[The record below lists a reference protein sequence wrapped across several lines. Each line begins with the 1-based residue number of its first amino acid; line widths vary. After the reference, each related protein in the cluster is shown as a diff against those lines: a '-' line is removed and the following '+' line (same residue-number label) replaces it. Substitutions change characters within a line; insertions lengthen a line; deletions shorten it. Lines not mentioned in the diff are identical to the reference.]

1 MTGFPSVRLGARTLR
16 WINAGAGPVHDHRRM
31 ASKRRTRHAAEG
43 SGAVHG
49 RAGRRRAARWVAA
62 AAAAFVLG
70 GCASP
75 ARDDP
80 AARPVAAALF
90 PQQAWPRGAD
100 ALQLKWQDYFVDARL
115 RELIALALDNNRDL
129 RMALHRTAQ
138 ARAMFAAQRAER
150 FPVLGVSAGV
160 GRSRVPGDLSPTGA
174 PSVGSRFDVE
184 LGVASWEIDLWGRL
198 QNLQDAAFGNFL
210 ATQAG
215 RRAAAASLV
224 TQVAHGYLA
233 LRETDERLALARRF
247 TASRAES
254 LRIFTRRMEE
264 GATSRLNVTQVETL
278 LMQARALG
286 VELEQSR
293 AAQTHA
299 LTLLIGAP
307 VDLAPAAD
315 LLAEHDVVGD
325 ADPGLSSDMLLGRPD
340 IAAAEYQLQAENAN
354 VGAARAAF
362 FPRLVLTASAG
373 TASAELQ
380 GLLAA
385 GSNAWVFSPLVSLP
399 LFDGGR
405 RRASLGLAEARRQ
418 QALAYYEKTVQG
430 AFRDVADAL
439 SARRWSA
446 EQAAIAQTAL
456 AVQTERA
463 RLAQLRYDHGAAA
476 YLEVLDAQRD
486 LLAAGQ
492 QVVQARRLALAGR
505 VGVYAALGGGA
516 LAMAL
521 PSEAP

>member
-1 MTGFPSVRLGARTLR
+1 MLA
-16 WINAGAGPVHDHRRM
+16 
-31 ASKRRTRHAAEG
+31 
-43 SGAVHG
+43 
-49 RAGRRRAARWVAA
+49 
-62 AAAAFVLG
+62 
-70 GCASP
+70 GCASL

-80 AARPVAAALF
+80 ALPAVATLF
-90 PQQAWPRGAD
+90 PRQAWPQGAD

-115 RELIALALDNNRDL
+115 RELIALALDNNSDL
-129 RMALHRTAQ
+129 RIALHRSAQ

-150 FPVLGVSAGV
+150 FPVIGVSAGV
-160 GRSRVPGDLSPTGA
+160 DRSRVPGDLNLTGA
-174 PSVGSRFDVE
+174 PVTGSRYEVG

-198 QNLQDAAFGNFL
+198 QNLQDAALENFL

-224 TQVAHGYLA
+224 TQVANGYLA

-247 TASRAES
+247 TASRVES

-278 LMQARALG
+278 LTQARALG
-286 VELEQSR
+286 VQLEQSR
-293 AAQTHA
+293 AAQAHA

-315 LLAEHDVVGD
+315 LLTEHDVVGD

-340 IAAAEYQLQAENAN
+340 IAAAEHQLQAENAN

-362 FPRLVLTASAG
+362 FPRVALTASAG
-373 TASAELQ
+373 TASAELE
-380 GLLAA
+380 GLFAS
-385 GSNAWVFSPLVSLP
+385 GSGAWVFSPLVSLP

-405 RRASLGLAEARRQ
+405 RHANLGMAEARRQ
-418 QALAYYEKTVQG
+418 QAVANYEKTVQG

-446 EQAAIAQTAL
+446 EQAAIAQSAL

-463 RLAQLRYDHGAAA
+463 RLAQLRYDNGAAA

-492 QVVQARRLALAGR
+492 QRVQARRLALASR
-505 VGVYAALGGGA
+505 VGVYAAFGGGS

-521 PSEAP
+521 APEAP

>member
-1 MTGFPSVRLGARTLR
+1 M
-16 WINAGAGPVHDHRRM
+16 
-31 ASKRRTRHAAEG
+31 
-43 SGAVHG
+43 
-49 RAGRRRAARWVAA
+49 AA
-62 AAAAFVLG
+62 AAAACVLA

-75 ARDDP
+75 SRDD
-80 AARPVAAALF
+80 AARPAVAALF
-90 PQQAWPRGAD
+90 PQQQWPQGAD

-150 FPVLGVSAGV
+150 FPVIGVSAGV
-160 GRSRVPGDLSPTGA
+160 DRSRVPGDLNLTGM
-174 PSVGSRFDVE
+174 PVIGSRHDVGI
-184 LGVASWEIDLWGRL
+184 GVASWEIDLWGRL
-198 QNLQDAAFGNFL
+198 QNLQDAALENFL

-215 RRAAAASLV
+215 RRAAAAGLV
-224 TQVAHGYLA
+224 AEVANGYLA

-286 VELEQSR
+286 VQLEQSR
-293 AAQTHA
+293 AAQAHA

-315 LLAEHDVVGD
+315 LLAEHELVGD
-325 ADPGLSSDMLLGRPD
+325 ADPGLPSDMLLGRPD
-340 IAAAEYQLQAENAN
+340 IAAAEHQLQAENAN

-362 FPRLVLTASAG
+362 FPRVVLTASAG
-373 TASAELQ
+373 TASAELK
-380 GLLAA
+380 GLFAA
-385 GSNAWVFSPLVSLP
+385 GSSAWVFSPLVSLP

-405 RRASLGLAEARRQ
+405 RRANLGMAEARRQ
-418 QALAYYEKTVQG
+418 QAVANYEKTVQG
-430 AFRDVADAL
+430 AFRDVADAF

-446 EQAAIAQTAL
+446 EQAAIAQSAL

-463 RLAQLRYDHGAAA
+463 RLAQLRYDNGAAA

-492 QVVQARRLALAGR
+492 QRVQARRLALASR
-505 VGVYAALGGGA
+505 VGVYAALGGGS

-521 PSEAP
+521 APEAP

>member
-1 MTGFPSVRLGARTLR
+1 M
-16 WINAGAGPVHDHRRM
+16 
-31 ASKRRTRHAAEG
+31 
-43 SGAVHG
+43 
-49 RAGRRRAARWVAA
+49 
-62 AAAAFVLG
+62 
-70 GCASP
+70 
-75 ARDDP
+75 
-80 AARPVAAALF
+80 LF
-90 PQQAWPRGAD
+90 PRQEWPQGAD

-115 RELIALALDNNRDL
+115 RELIALALDNNTDL

-150 FPVLGVSAGV
+150 FPVIGVSAGV
-160 GRSRVPGDLSPTGA
+160 DRSRVPGDLNLTGA
-174 PSVGSRFDVE
+174 PVTGSRYEVG

-198 QNLQDAAFGNFL
+198 QNMQDAALENFL

-224 TQVAHGYLA
+224 TQVANGYLA

-286 VELEQSR
+286 VQLEQSR
-293 AAQTHA
+293 AAQAHA

-315 LLAEHDVVGD
+315 PLTERDLVGD

-340 IAAAEYQLQAENAN
+340 IAAAEHQLQAENAN
-354 VGAARAAF
+354 VGAARAAY
-362 FPRLVLTASAG
+362 FPRVVLTASAG
-373 TASAELQ
+373 TASAELE
-380 GLLAA
+380 GLFAS
-385 GSNAWVFSPLVSLP
+385 GSGAWVFSPLVSLP

-405 RRASLGLAEARRQ
+405 RRAGLAMAEARRE
-418 QALAYYEKTVQG
+418 QAVANYEKTVQE
-430 AFRDVADAL
+430 AFRDIADAL
-439 SARRWSA
+439 SARHWSA
-446 EQAAIAQTAL
+446 EQAAIAQGAL

-463 RLAQLRYDHGAAA
+463 RLAQLRYDNGAAA

-492 QVVQARRLALAGR
+492 QLVQARRLALASR
-505 VGVYAALGGGA
+505 VGVYAALGGGSLA
-516 LAMAL
+516 LALA
-521 PSEAP
+521 PEAP